1 MNGTSVRLLAISGLL
16 LVVFGLTL
24 WTRGGLTR
32 DDVLMPLRPLNELP
46 QSLGN
51 WQGEEVELDPR
62 IATATG
68 AEELV
73 NRRYVAPALLPVT
86 LHCAVHVN
94 PETAVI
100 HTPIHCY
107 RGQAYHMLDERRVV
121 ISGAGDSAV
130 EASLSTWQLSGRK
143 VRVLYWFQWG
153 EYTFFD
159 RLDLGAVRVRMRG
172 LKQWPAVIKVLLE
185 TPATDDEE
193 ADERRLVELG
203 KHTFGWLVVNSG
215 LPKPVAE

>member
-16 LVVFGLTL
+16 LLVFGLTL

-32 DDVLMPLRPLNELP
+32 DDVMMPLRPLNELP
-46 QSLGN
+46 KSLGN

-73 NRRYVAPALLPVT
+73 NRRYAAPALLPVT

-107 RGQAYHMLDERRVV
+107 RGQAYQMLDERRVV
-121 ISGAGDSAV
+121 ISGSGDAAV

-172 LKQWPAVIKVLLE
+172 LTQWPAVIKVLLE

-193 ADERRLVELG
+193 ADERRLVEIG
-203 KHTFGWLVVNSG
+203 KHAFDWLVANSG